1 MSKFRRQ
8 LMIASMGEPVP
19 PLPYDAEV
27 EYLEGTGTQYIDT
40 GLQINYM
47 SSVVVE
53 ERCRLAYTVNN
64 VRQLNGSNGLGFWG
78 CTSNNKFEC
87 AGGTSFA
94 TSTSVGTGW
103 HDVSW
108 TYKYENSKG
117 HTILYVDNTKI
128 KDAGNQAISN
138 SDNYDI
144 FIYAIGGR
152 NDAAAQLF
160 CKEKIASYQ
169 LYFDNVLVRDYIS
182 VRKDGVGYL
191 YDRVSGQLF
200 GNSGTNSFLY
210 GNDVNI

>member
-1 MSKFRRQ
+1 M
-8 LMIASMGEPVP
+8 MASMGEPVP
-19 PLPYDAEV
+19 PTPVLPYDAEV

-53 ERCRLAYTVNN
+53 ERCRLAYTVTN
-64 VRQLNGSNGLGFWG
+64 VRQLNGSNGFGYWG
-78 CTSNNKFEC
+78 CTANNKFEC
-87 AGGTSFA
+87 AGGTSSA

-128 KDAGNQAISN
+128 KDVSGQTISYN
-138 SDNYDI
+138 DNFDI

-152 NDAAAQLF
+152 NDAVAQLF
-160 CKEKIASYQ
+160 CKEKIAAYQ
-169 LYFDNVLVRDYIS
+169 IYFDNVLVRDYIP

-210 GNDVNI
+210 GNDKN